1 VGFCAAG
8 FLPGYPAMSTPEREH
23 IAGRVAA
30 LIDDVAMREKVEA
43 LKKVAHASV
52 REGGSS
58 HNNFDRFVAAMK
70 A

>member
-1 VGFCAAG
+1 
-8 FLPGYPAMSTPEREH
+8 MSTPEREH